1 MVPSLKPVLL
11 ILASILAAGAPWSWL
26 NPQLSTLD
34 LRQDELRAA
43 LSKLPALPAPQPLE
57 HAGFHSGLA
66 PQADSVRW
74 VQIDLGAEYPLDSVV
89 VIPAMLGVVESYG
102 FPSRFRIDASNDP
115 LFAESDTLF
124 DHFSG
129 NNPPSPAPWFV
140 AGNGIKARHIR
151 FTATTLAAQPHGTR
165 RFIFCLGELMVFS
178 AGRNV
183 ALHAQVL
190 APNSVETLPTWSP
203 RHLVD
208 GAYSLGLPVHPD
220 EINGNGWHSGISTT
234 AEATKWVQA
243 DLGAPHAIDEIRLI
257 PAHPRDYPERSGF
270 GFPRRFKVEAD
281 GKVIFDTTSAD
292 FPNPADTPVAFPCP
306 NLRAQT
312 IRVTATHLWE
322 RSGDFVFALAEL
334 QAFEHGRNIAL
345 KSAVTSSDDTVTPSW
360 TRAGLIDARSSTGAL
375 VDESAWLAALSQR
388 RQITDELTTLEIQR
402 TQALAI
408 AYQRTAWLG
417 GSVLGLAIF
426 TTWLAWL
433 RSRRSRQ
440 QEMES
445 LRHRISRDLHDEIGS
460 HLGSI
465 RLMSELALRDG
476 PASDSIQEIHRLAGE
491 AAESMRGIIWLVR
504 EGDLPPL
511 SSLVAAMR
519 QSASSLLKDIH
530 WLLDAPDSTDSATA
544 SLEFHRQVF
553 LLFREAVHNIARHAH
568 AAQVRIQV
576 NWKAKHFHLRIED
589 DGCGFDAA
597 AVTAGNGLANLH
609 HRATVLGGTLH
620 ITSSPGSGT
629 CITLEA
635 DFS

>member
-1 MVPSLKPVLL
+1 MVPSLKPALL
-11 ILASILAAGAPWSWL
+11 ILASFLGWL
-26 NPQLSTLD
+26 NPQLTTLD
-34 LRQDELRAA
+34 HRQHELQTA

-66 PQADSVRW
+66 PHADSVRW

-89 VIPAMLGVVESYG
+89 VIPAMLGVVEAYG
-102 FPSRFRIDASNDP
+102 FPRRFRIDASNDP
-115 LFAESDTLF
+115 LFAESDTLL
-124 DHFSG
+124 DHFSD
-129 NNPPSPAPWFV
+129 NNAPSPAPWFV

-165 RFIFCLGELMVFS
+165 RYIFCLGELLVFS
-178 AGRNV
+178 QGRNA

-220 EINGNGWHSGISTT
+220 ETNGNGWHSGISTN
-234 AEATKWVQA
+234 AETTKWIQV

-281 GKVIFDTTSAD
+281 GKTIFDATTTD
-292 FPNPADTPVAFPCP
+292 FPNPADTPVAFSCP
-306 NLRAQT
+306 NLRCQT

-334 QAFEHGRNIAL
+334 QAFDHGRNIVL
-345 KSAVTSSDDTVTPSW
+345 NSTVTSSDDTITASW
-360 TRAGLIDARSSTGAL
+360 TRSGLIDARSSTGAL
-375 VDESAWLAALSQR
+375 LDESTWLSALSLR
-388 RQITDELTTLEIQR
+388 RQLTDELTALETQR
-402 TQALAI
+402 NQALAI
-408 AYQRTAWLG
+408 AYQRTTWLG
-417 GSVLGLAIF
+417 GSVLGIAILSA
-426 TTWLAWL
+426 WLAWL

-476 PASDSIQEIHRLAGE
+476 PASDSMQEIHRLAGE

-511 SSLVAAMR
+511 SSLVEAMR
-519 QSASSLLKDIH
+519 QSAASLLKDID
-530 WLLDAPDSTDSATA
+530 WQLDAPNGNEPATA

-553 LLFREAVHNIARHAH
+553 LLFREAVHNITRHAH
-568 AAQVRIQV
+568 AAKVRILV
-576 NWKAKHFHLRIED
+576 KWKAKHFHLRIED
-589 DGCGFDAA
+589 DGCGFDSAA
-597 AVTAGNGLANLH
+597 ITAGNGLANLR
-609 HRATVLGGTLH
+609 HRATVLGGALH
-620 ITSSPGSGT
+620 ITGSPGHGT